1 MENIFNSIGN
11 NVSKYC
17 NSFSNILG
25 ILGGACVYL
34 LGGWDKFIMALLI
47 LMCLDYFTGILK
59 AIYNKE
65 LSSRTGMNGIVKKIF
80 ILVIVAVAVCCEKI
94 GIPAM
99 REMAIMFFAA
109 NEGLSIL
116 ENASAT
122 GLPIPDAIKNLLLQV
137 RESKGAKS
145 HE

>member
-1 MENIFNSIGN
+1 MDNFINNITD
-11 NVSKYC
+11 NVGKYC
-17 NSFSNILG
+17 NALSNIAG
-25 ILGGACVYL
+25 ILGGVAVYL
-34 LGGWDKFIMALLI
+34 LGGWDNFIIALLT

-59 AIYNKE
+59 AIYKKE
-65 LSSRTGMNGIVKKIF
+65 LSSRTGLNGIIKKIF

-99 REMAIMFFAA
+99 REIAVMFFAV

-122 GLPIPDAIKNLLLQV
+122 GLPIPEGLKNALLQV
-137 RESKGAKS
+137 RESKGEIPK
-145 HE
+145 